1 MRKEWISKRD
11 FTDVNTQMYYAKKGI
26 LTEEIM
32 HVAKLEKID
41 AETLR
46 KLVAEGKVAIPA
58 NIKHPNIEPMGIGR
72 SLRVKIN
79 TNIGNSPLSSGLD
92 EEVEK
97 LKHSLRY
104 KTDTVMDLSTGQ
116 NIKEIRQAIIDNS
129 PIPVGTVPIYEAFE
143 KVDSVYDMTPQL
155 LLEVVEEQAE
165 QGVDYMTIHAGILK
179 SHMPKILARKIPLVS
194 RGGSLLAHWML
205 HHGKENPFYTHYE
218 ELMKIMR
225 KYDVTISIGDGLRP
239 GCLSDSSDEAQ
250 FAELAVMGELAR
262 KSWEYDVQV
271 MIEGPGHIPLHE
283 IEMNMRKERELCDDA
298 PFYILGP
305 LPTDISAGYDH
316 ITSAIGGAFAAWHGA
331 SMLCY
336 VTPKE
341 HLGLPNAEDVRV
353 GVIAHKIAAHVA
365 DIAKGIPGA
374 QDIDD
379 KMSDARLNFDW
390 ETQFSLALDPD
401 RAKEYHDETLG
412 GDYFKTA
419 EYCSM
424 CGEKFCAM
432 RIGKELRE
440 KDKEKDNNK

>member
-1 MRKEWISKRD
+1 MRKEWLSKRE
-11 FTDVNTQMYYAKKGI
+11 FTDVNTQMYYAKQGI
-26 LTEEIM
+26 VTEEM
-32 HVAKLEKID
+32 KHVAEHERID
-41 AETLR
+41 VEVLR
-46 KLVAEGKVAIPA
+46 KLVSEGKVVIPA
-58 NIKHPNIEPMGIGR
+58 NIIHENVVPMGIGR

-97 LKHSLRY
+97 LRHSLRY
-104 KTDTVMDLSTGQ
+104 NTDTVMDLSTGN
-116 NIKEIRQAIIDNS
+116 NIKEIRQAIIKNS
-129 PIPVGTVPIYEAFE
+129 PIPVGTVPIYEIFE
-143 KVDSVYDMTPQL
+143 RVDRVYDMTPEIM
-155 LLEVVEEQAE
+155 LEVVEEQAQ

-179 SHMPKILARKIPLVS
+179 SHMPKILARKIPIVS

-205 HHGKENPFYTHYE
+205 HHGEENPFYTHYE
-218 ELMKIMR
+218 DLMKILR

-239 GCLSDSSDEAQ
+239 GCLNDASDAAQ
-250 FAELAVMGELAR
+250 FGELKVMGDLAR
-262 KSWEYDVQV
+262 KAWEYDVQV

-283 IEMNMRKERELCDDA
+283 IEMNMLKERELCDDA

-305 LPTDISAGYDH
+305 LPTDIAAGYDH
-316 ITSAIGGAFAAWHGA
+316 IASAIGGAFAAWKGA

-374 QDIDD
+374 TEADD

-390 ETQFSLALDPD
+390 KAQFELALDPD

-440 KDKEKDNNK
+440 KDKSNESE